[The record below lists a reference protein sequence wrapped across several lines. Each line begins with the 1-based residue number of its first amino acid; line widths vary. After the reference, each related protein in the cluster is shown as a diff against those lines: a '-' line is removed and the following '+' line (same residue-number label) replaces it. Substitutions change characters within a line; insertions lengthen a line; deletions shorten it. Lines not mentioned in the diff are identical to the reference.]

1 MAALE
6 MPSPAALGRLKLYW
20 RDHAGR
26 WLDRGARLLL
36 VAALAVG
43 AVLMALPFVWMV
55 LTTFKHSFEIY
66 RVPITLLPDSFL
78 NFDSYREIF
87 ARQPFHRFM
96 LNSAIVSSGTTL
108 ASLLFS
114 SMAGFA
120 FAKYQFPGR
129 EVIFFVFILSV
140 LMIPF
145 EVVVIPLYLMYS
157 KAALNNTLLGIMGPS
172 LISAFGIFIM
182 RQFMQSIPDDYID
195 AARVD
200 GLSEFGIF
208 LRIVLPL
215 SGPALATLGTVKFI
229 WTWNEFLWPLIM
241 VESDSVKTVTLGVAT
256 YVGMWFTDYEIVTAA
271 ATLSVIPILI
281 LFILLQNSI
290 VKGMT
295 MTGLKG

>member
-1 MAALE
+1 
-6 MPSPAALGRLKLYW
+6 
-20 RDHAGR
+20 
-26 WLDRGARLLL
+26 
-36 VAALAVG
+36 
-43 AVLMALPFVWMV
+43 
-55 LTTFKHSFEIY
+55 
-66 RVPITLLPDSFL
+66 
-78 NFDSYREIF
+78 
-87 ARQPFHRFM
+87 
-96 LNSAIVSSGTTL
+96 
-108 ASLLFS
+108 
-114 SMAGFA
+114 
-120 FAKYQFPGR
+120 
-129 EVIFFVFILSV
+129 
-140 LMIPF
+140 
-145 EVVVIPLYLMYS
+145 
-157 KAALNNTLLGIMGPS
+157 MGPS

-182 RQFMQSIPDDYID
+182 RQFMTSIPDDYID

-241 VESDSVKTVTLGVAT
+241 VESDAVKTVTLGVAT

-281 LFILLQNSI
+281 LFVVLQNSI